1 MFPAL
6 DEDLHFGYQLTGSL
20 VVARGAEEEKHLEEL
35 LQRGKTNGVKNLRI
49 VKRDELFKMEP
60 TLDEACTAA
69 LLSPDAGTLI
79 PYEYTIALAEN
90 AVDNGVEVRTR
101 RTTTAVSRAADGL
114 LEARALALT
123 LYHHPRPVP

>member
-1 MFPAL
+1 
-6 DEDLHFGYQLTGSL
+6 
-20 VVARGAEEEKHLEEL
+20 
-35 LQRGKTNGVKNLRI
+35 
-49 VKRDELFKMEP
+49 MEP
-60 TLDEACTAA
+60 KIAPEATAA
-69 LLSPDAGTLI
+69 LFSPDAGTLI